1 MCGVRFREWLF
12 VLGTRGYNPSH
23 DTTPQFFEICPGRS
37 VSAAAGFSGPQPI
50 PRIGSKV
57 RDQFMLSRD
66 KAFFNTGTIGAMP
79 RVVFDKTVEH
89 LRKMA
94 TDVADWDYS
103 GPDWISGYSDV
114 PAIRGK
120 AARLLNCDVKELA
133 LTENV
138 TSANSFVASGM
149 DLPEGSEIIM
159 SDQEHVGGTS
169 PWLNAAKRRGGTV
182 TEFKLPKPAH
192 DRAEIVA
199 IVMNAMRPRT
209 RVLFLSHV
217 ITAAGAILPVKEIC
231 AAARERG
238 IFTVIDG
245 AQAFGHI
252 AVDVKEIGCDAY
264 VGCFPQMDAGSG
276 GRGLSVFA
284 ERSRARCWSSVASFS
299 WNNHDDNGLRFSQRG
314 TGSMSMM
321 MGLEAA
327 LDFHNQIGPQR
338 VQQRIKYLGD
348 YLRAGLRKIPKVK
361 IYSPE
366 DNSMCAGITVYGVDG
381 VSGPQLAK
389 EMWDRAKLRPRGS
402 SAVAI
407 RHCTH
412 IYNSPEEIDRALG
425 VVRAL

>member
-1 MCGVRFREWLF
+1 MLRFM
-12 VLGTRGYNPSH
+12 
-23 DTTPQFFEICPGRS
+23 TPRRS
-37 VSAAAGFSGPQPI
+37 FLKSAFAAPFLPQLAMPQPQDPAYW
-50 PRIGSKV
+50 PRV
-57 RDQFMLSRD
+57 RDQFMLAKD

-79 RVVFDKTVEH
+79 RVVYEKTVEH

-120 AARLLNCDVKELA
+120 AARLLNCDLKELA
-133 LTENV
+133 LTDNV

-149 DLPEGSEIIM
+149 ELPEGAEIIM
-159 SDQEHVGGTS
+159 SDQEHVGGES
-169 PWLNAAKRRGGTV
+169 PWQNAAKRHGGTV
-182 TEFKLPKPAH
+182 TKFQLPKPAH
-192 DRAEIVA
+192 DSAEIVA

-217 ITAAGAILPVKEIC
+217 ITASGAILPVKEIC
-231 AAARERG
+231 TAARERG

-252 AVDVKEIGCDAY
+252 GVDVKDIGCDAY
-264 VGCFPQMDAGSG
+264 VGCFHKWMLAPAGEGFLYLRS
-276 GRGLSVFA
+276 
-284 ERSRARCWSSVASFS
+284 ERAPGIWSSVASAN

-314 TGSMSMM
+314 TGSMSLM

-327 LDFHNQIGPQR
+327 LDFHNQIGAQR

-348 YLRAGLRKIPKVK
+348 YLRAGLRKIPQVK
-361 IYSPE
+361 IYSP
-366 DNSMCAGITVYGVDG
+366 DDAAMCAGITVYGVEG
-381 VSGPQLAK
+381 VGGQQLAK

-412 IYNSPEEIDRALG
+412 IYNSPEEIDKALG
-425 VVRAL
+425 VVRAMARG

>member
-1 MCGVRFREWLF
+1 M
-12 VLGTRGYNPSH
+12 
-23 DTTPQFFEICPGRS
+23 
-37 VSAAAGFSGPQPI
+37 PQPQDPAYW
-50 PRIGSKV
+50 PRV
-57 RDQFMLSRD
+57 RDQFMLAKD

-79 RVVFDKTVEH
+79 RVVYEKTVEH

-120 AARLLNCDVKELA
+120 AARLLNCDLKELA
-133 LTENV
+133 LTDNV

-149 DLPEGSEIIM
+149 ELPEGAEIIM
-159 SDQEHVGGTS
+159 SDQEHVGGES
-169 PWLNAAKRRGGTV
+169 PWQNAAKRHGGTV
-182 TEFKLPKPAH
+182 TKFQLPKPAH
-192 DRAEIVA
+192 DSAEILA

-217 ITAAGAILPVKEIC
+217 ITASGAILPVKEIC
-231 AAARERG
+231 TAARERG

-252 AVDVKEIGCDAY
+252 GVDVKDIGCDAY
-264 VGCFPQMDAGSG
+264 VGCFHKWMLAPAGEGFLYLRS
-276 GRGLSVFA
+276 
-284 ERSRARCWSSVASFS
+284 ERAPGIWSSVASAN

-314 TGSMSMM
+314 TGSMSLM

-327 LDFHNQIGPQR
+327 LDFHNQIGAQR

-348 YLRAGLRKIPKVK
+348 YLRAGLRKIPQVK
-361 IYSPE
+361 IYSP
-366 DNSMCAGITVYGVDG
+366 DDAAMCAGITVYGVEG
-381 VSGPQLAK
+381 VGGQQLAK

-412 IYNSPEEIDRALG
+412 IYNSPEEIDKALG
-425 VVRAL
+425 VVRAMARG

>member
-1 MCGVRFREWLF
+1 M
-12 VLGTRGYNPSH
+12 
-23 DTTPQFFEICPGRS
+23 TPRRS
-37 VSAAAGFSGPQPI
+37 FLKSALAVPFLPQTAL
-50 PRIGSKV
+50 PRPEDPAYWSKV

-79 RVVFDKTVEH
+79 RVVFEKTVEH

-94 TDVADWDYS
+94 TDIADWDYS
-103 GPDWISGYSDV
+103 GADWISGYSDV

-120 AARLLNCDVKELA
+120 AARLLNCETKELA

-138 TSANSFVASGM
+138 TSANSFVASGL
-149 DLPEGSEIIM
+149 DLPEGAEIIM
-159 SDQEHVGGTS
+159 SDQEHVGGIS
-169 PWLNAAKRRGGTV
+169 PWLNAAKRRGGVV
-182 TEFKLPKPAH
+182 TQFQLPKPAR
-192 DRAEIVA
+192 DRGEILA

-252 AVDVKEIGCDAY
+252 AVDVKDIGCDAY
-264 VGCFPQMDAGSG
+264 VGCFHKWMLAPAGEG
-276 GRGLSVFA
+276 FLYL
-284 ERSRARCWSSVASFS
+284 RADRAPGVWSSVASHQ
-299 WNNHDDNGLRFSQRG
+299 WDNHDDNGLRFSQRG
-314 TGSMSMM
+314 TGSMSLM

-327 LDFHNQIGPQR
+327 LDFHHQIGPER

-348 YLRAGLRKIPKVK
+348 SLRAGLRKMPKVR

-389 EMWDRAKLRPRGS
+389 EMWDRARLRPRGS

-412 IYNSPEEIDRALG
+412 IYNSPEEIDKALG

>member
-1 MCGVRFREWLF
+1 M
-12 VLGTRGYNPSH
+12 
-23 DTTPQFFEICPGRS
+23 TPRRS
-37 VSAAAGFSGPQPI
+37 FLKSALAAPFLPQAAP
-50 PRIGSKV
+50 PRPEDPAYWSKV
-57 RDQFMLSRD
+57 REQFMMPHD

-79 RVVFDKTVEH
+79 RVVFEKTVDH

-94 TDVADWDYS
+94 TDIADWDYS

-120 AARLLNCDVKELA
+120 AARLLNCDLKELA
-133 LTENV
+133 LTDNV
-138 TSANSFVASGM
+138 TSANSYVASGL
-149 DLPEGSEIIM
+149 DLPAGAEIIT
-159 SDQEHVGGTS
+159 SDQEHVGGES
-169 PWLNAAKRRGGTV
+169 PWLNAAQRRGGTV
-182 TEFKLPKPAH
+182 TKFKLPKPAR
-192 DRAEIVA
+192 DSAEILA
-199 IVMNAMRPRT
+199 IVTNAMTPRT

-264 VGCFPQMDAGSG
+264 VGCFHKWMLAPAGEG
-276 GRGLSVFA
+276 FLYL
-284 ERSRARCWSSVASFS
+284 RADRAPGVWSSVASHQ

-314 TGSMSMM
+314 TGSMSLM
-321 MGLEAA
+321 MGLDAA
-327 LDFHNQIGPQR
+327 LDFHNQIGPER
-338 VQQRIKYLGD
+338 VQKRIKYLGD
-348 YLRAGLRKIPKVK
+348 LLRAGLRKIPQVK
-361 IYSPE
+361 IYSP
-366 DNSMCAGITVYGVDG
+366 DDPSMCAGITVYGVEG

-389 EMWDRAKLRPRGS
+389 EMWDRARLRPRGS

-412 IYNSPEEIDRALG
+412 IYNSPEEIEKALG
-425 VVRAL
+425 VVRALARG

>member
-1 MCGVRFREWLF
+1 MTPRRSFLKSALAVPFLPQAALPRPEDPAYW
-12 VLGTRGYNPSH
+12 TR
-23 DTTPQFFEICPGRS
+23 
-37 VSAAAGFSGPQPI
+37 
-50 PRIGSKV
+50 V
-57 RDQFMLSRD
+57 RDQFMLARD

-79 RVVFDKTVEH
+79 RVVFEKTVEH
-89 LRKMA
+89 LRRMA

-103 GPDWISGYSDV
+103 GADWIAGYSDV

-120 AARLLNCDVKELA
+120 AARLLNCDLKELA

-138 TSANSFVASGM
+138 TAANSFVASGL
-149 DLPEGSEIIM
+149 DLPEGAEIIM
-159 SDQEHVGGTS
+159 SDQEHVGGIS
-169 PWLNAAKRRGGTV
+169 PWLNTAKRHGGMV
-182 TEFKLPKPAH
+182 TEFKLPKPAR
-192 DRAEIVA
+192 DAAEIVA
-199 IVMNAMRPRT
+199 IVMSAMRPRT

-264 VGCFPQMDAGSG
+264 VGCFHKWMLAPAGE
-276 GRGLSVFA
+276 GLLYL
-284 ERSRARCWSSVASFS
+284 RRDRAPAVWSSIASHQ
-299 WNNHDDNGLRFSQRG
+299 WDNHEDNGLRFSQRG

-348 YLRAGLRKIPKVK
+348 YLRGGLRKIPGVR
-361 IYSPE
+361 IYSP
-366 DNSMCAGITVYGVDG
+366 DDPAMCAGITVYGVDG
-381 VSGPQLAK
+381 VGGPQLAQA
-389 EMWDRAKLRPRGS
+389 MWDRARLRPRGS

-412 IYNSPEEIDRALG
+412 IYNSPEEIDKALG
-425 VVRAL
+425 VVRALAKG